1 MIAVAAGEITLSDR
15 RTTRSWSVE
24 LNAFE
29 VAVHPVT
36 QGEYAEITGEWP
48 GTTRGTR
55 LPVDGVSW
63 RDAILFC
70 NTLSER
76 AGLGAA
82 YRVTSNDVVWDT
94 TADGYRLPAEAEW
107 ERACRAGTTGPRYGP
122 LDAIAWY
129 RGNSDGRS
137 RDVGG
142 EAAER
147 LGPARHP
154 GQCVGVVLGSVRP
167 RGVRHVPGTARRWV
181 VRRALELP
189 CLRASA
195 QSPDLSHRRRRIPSG
210 SGCIHSGINVDVR
223 FKLALR

>member
-82 YRVTSNDVVWDT
+82 YRVTGNDVVWDT

-142 EAAER
+142 SSRTPGACTTPWAMCGSGAGICTTPRCTAPTGYCAAV
-147 LGPARHP
+147 GGSTSTGVAVPP
-154 GQCVGVVLGSVRP
+154 CVGAVTRPIASTTSDSVWLGVHS
-167 RGVRHVPGTARRWV
+167 
-181 VRRALELP
+181 
-189 CLRASA
+189 LRNK
-195 QSPDLSHRRRRIPSG
+195 
-210 SGCIHSGINVDVR
+210 C
-223 FKLALR
+223 